1 MHFCA
6 CPIHCKVHW
15 RAGRRLGLCRL
26 ISVQPLI
33 GLTIR
38 AFSIGSA
45 LWVSEVLCCLY
56 SHSLCQIDHST
67 LWWMVIGVNWLMLFE
82 ECRRA
87 VFSAR
92 YCSFCTLRN
101 FFSILENKLIGY
113 ADDSTLIAVV
123 TSPGVRVTLAES
135 LIRDLGMVSLV

>member
-15 RAGRRLGLCRL
+15 RVGRRLGSCRL

-45 LWVSEVLCCLY
+45 LWVFEVLCCLCL
-56 SHSLCQIDHST
+56 HSFWSNRSPPVMVDGCRSKLVAVLLCPVT
-67 LWWMVIGVNWLMLFE
+67 
-82 ECRRA
+82 
-87 VFSAR
+87 FSFAHF
-92 YCSFCTLRN
+92 YLALCSLGPP
-101 FFSILENKLIGY
+101 S
-113 ADDSTLIAVV
+113 
-123 TSPGVRVTLAES
+123 
-135 LIRDLGMVSLV
+135 RDLVVITWRGVGCSYMMRLG